1 MATKPWLLTSIFDGL
16 EYKHGHAWPISMA
29 SSMVTG
35 WLYVAKPWLFLGHQ
49 QEEQRKRRE
58 EEEQRKKKDGGLDR
72 LLHSLLLGATT
83 TIASGNDDWLMVI
96 ATGY

>member
-1 MATKPWLLTSIFDGL
+1 MATKPWLSTSIFDGL
-16 EYKHGHAWPISMA
+16 EYKHGHAWPISMP

-35 WLYVAKPWLFLGHQ
+35 WLYVAKPWLFLG

-83 TIASGNDDWLMVI
+83 IASAASGNDWLMVI
-96 ATGY
+96 ATRY

>member
-1 MATKPWLLTSIFDGL
+1 M
-16 EYKHGHAWPISMA
+16 SMA

-35 WLYVAKPWLFLGHQ
+35 WLYTAKPWLFLGRQ

-72 LLHSLLLGATT
+72 LLHSLLLG
-83 TIASGNDDWLMVI
+83 IVPQLLVGIIV
-96 ATGY
+96 G